1 MEEQNVGTL
10 GQEVRMVSGSLASL
24 SGIVLLVPG
33 KASLLSGAAGVLL
46 VIAGLYL
53 FATGYTGYC
62 PIYRRL
68 GRDTLNVR
76 VRDNDPSINR
86 CRSHRGAS
94 EGRKI
99 LPMLLWCL
107 SVTAAIVWIVHEVWG
122 A

>member
-1 MEEQNVGTL
+1 MEEPNVGTL
-10 GQEVRMVSGSLASL
+10 DQGVRMVSGNLASL

-33 KASLLSGAAGVLL
+33 RASLTSGAAGVIL

-68 GRDTLNVR
+68 GRDTR
-76 VRDNDPSINR
+76 HARGRDNGLQVNQW
-86 CRSHRGAS
+86 RSHRGAS
-94 EGRKI
+94 EARQI

-107 SVTAAIVWIVHEVWG
+107 SVTVAIAWMVLEVWG
-122 A
+122 S